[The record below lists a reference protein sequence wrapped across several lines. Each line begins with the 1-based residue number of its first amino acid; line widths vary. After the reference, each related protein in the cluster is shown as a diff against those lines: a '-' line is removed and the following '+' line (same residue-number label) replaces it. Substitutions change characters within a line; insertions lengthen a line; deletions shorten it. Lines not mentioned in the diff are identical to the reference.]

1 MRRASLLTC
10 PSRRL
15 GVFPSAGRVP
25 AGRRPAVWSDSGDRD
40 AMARRVETR
49 RAHRQREEG
58 TLRNSSGTLQGR
70 AQTLPPSIA
79 ALAVR
84 ILVVEDEEKVARAL
98 QEGLEAEAYDVT
110 LAPTGEDGFF
120 RASAEDFDL
129 VILDLM
135 LPGRDGLHIL
145 ATMRQRG

>member
-49 RAHRQREEG
+49 RAHRQREEA
-58 TLRNSSGTLQGR
+58 TLTNSSGTLQWR
-70 AQTLPPSIA
+70 AQPHPPSIA

-84 ILVVEDEEKVARAL
+84 ILVVEDEERVAPAL
-98 QEGLEAEAYDVT
+98 RQ
-110 LAPTGEDGFF
+110 GE
-120 RASAEDFDL
+120 
-129 VILDLM
+129 
-135 LPGRDGLHIL
+135 
-145 ATMRQRG
+145 RGE